1 MRRRALVWQLFPVY
15 FLITLASLLAIG
27 FFALGA
33 LRDFYYAQTTEDLEI
48 RACLIRQHLVRDDML
63 RDRRSLTAA
72 VRPLSRSCGT
82 RVTIIDPSGTVLAD
96 SDADPSGMENHAD
109 RPEFRRA
116 IAGQVGAA
124 RRYSPTLRRTMVY
137 VAVPIPDAHR
147 PEAVI
152 RVSKAAVAI
161 DARPTVV
168 YTEIALAVAATA
180 IIAGLASF
188 LAARGVS
195 IPLRRL
201 RDAAD
206 KLAAGDLTAR
216 APLADTEEFAGLA
229 DTLNSMA
236 SRLDEQMRSSAQQG
250 REQQA
255 ILAGMKE
262 GVVAVGADDRILILN
277 PTAEQLLG
285 VTMDSVRGKTV
296 QEAIRHPGLQRFFE
310 MAYASEVPSV
320 EEIVLRGRDER
331 LLQATGSAL
340 VDAGG
345 KRIGALVVLND
356 VTQTRRLE
364 NLRRDFVANVS
375 HELKTPITSIKGFVE
390 TLRDGAIDDPE
401 KAREFLEIVA
411 RQADRLNAIIEDLL
425 ALSAIEQRAEAAEIP
440 RERERI
446 LTIVEAAVV
455 GLESRAR
462 LTGVAVNVECPPDL
476 EADVNAPLLEQ
487 AITNLLDNA
496 IKYSP
501 SGSTVNVT
509 AQFADG
515 EVAIHVADTGPGIE
529 PEHIPRLFE
538 RFYRVDKARSRK
550 QGGTGLGLAIVKHI
564 VQAHGGRTGVK
575 SAPGQG
581 SVFSIY
587 LPRTESTGRV

>member
-1 MRRRALVWQLFPVY
+1 MRRRTLVWQLFPVY
-15 FLITLASLLAIG
+15 FLITLASVLAIG
-27 FFALGA
+27 FFALDA
-33 LRDFYYAQTTEDLEI
+33 LRDFYYAQTAEDLEK
-48 RACLIRQHLVRDDML
+48 RACLIRQQLVRDDML
-63 RDRRSLTAA
+63 LDRRSLTAA
-72 VRPLSRSCGT
+72 VRPLAKSCGT
-82 RVTIIDPSGTVLAD
+82 RVTVIDSSGKVLAD
-96 SDADPSGMENHAD
+96 SDADPLSMENHAD

-116 IAGQVGAA
+116 IAGRTGTS
-124 RRYSPTLRRTMVY
+124 RRYSPTLRKTMVY
-137 VAVPIPDAHR
+137 VAVPIPSADR
-147 PEAVI
+147 PEGAI
-152 RVSKAAVAI
+152 RVSKAAVTI
-161 DARPTVV
+161 DAGPTVV
-168 YTEIALAVAATA
+168 YTEIALAVAVTA
-180 IIAGLASF
+180 LIAGLASF

-195 IPLRRL
+195 VPLMRL
-201 RDAAD
+201 RDAAER
-206 KLAAGDLTAR
+206 LAAGDLTAR
-216 APLADTEEFAGLA
+216 APLSDTEEFAGLA
-229 DTLNSMA
+229 ETLNGMA
-236 SRLDEQMRSSAQQG
+236 SRLDEQLRSSARQG

-262 GVVAVGADDRILILN
+262 GVIAVGADDRILILN

-285 VTMDSVRGKTV
+285 ISMDSARGKTV
-296 QEAIRHPGLQRFFE
+296 QEAIRHPGLQKFFE
-310 MAYASEVPSV
+310 TAYAGDAPSS

-340 VDAGG
+340 VDADGN
-345 KRIGALVVLND
+345 RIGALVVLND
-356 VTQTRRLE
+356 VTQTRKLE

-390 TLRDGAIDDPE
+390 TLRDGAIDDPS

-440 RERERI
+440 KQRERI
-446 LTIVEAAVV
+446 LSILEAAVV
-455 GLESRAR
+455 GLETKAGAA
-462 LTGVAVNVECPPDL
+462 GVAVSVQCPPDL

-487 AITNLLDNA
+487 AVTNLLDNA

-501 SGSTVNVT
+501 SGSTVSVM
-509 AQFADG
+509 AELADG
-515 EVAIHVADTGPGIE
+515 DVAIHVADNGPGIE
-529 PEHIPRLFE
+529 AEHIPRLFE

-587 LPRTESTGRV
+587 LPRTENPG